1 MSKSKKVY
9 VNPWGGVIDGK
20 YSLSAIA
27 FMRELEMLEYLIL
40 YILAA
45 DRVFTTRYEEL
56 REDTLEYIKSLNPRF
71 EENFNHILKN
81 QADILILRS
90 RTYEGLLSQ
99 MVYNR
104 SIENFLLYLK
114 NILAEVI
121 QVKPQ
126 LLKSGETE
134 RLDFILD
141 FDVIKSANI
150 SRANRG

>member
-1 MSKSKKVY
+1 MKKSKVKTIY

-20 YSLSAIA
+20 YSLSAIT
-27 FMRELEMLEYLIL
+27 FMQQLEILEYLIF
-40 YILAA
+40 YILAS
-45 DRVFTTRYEEL
+45 DRVFATRYEEL
-56 REDTLEYIKSLNPRF
+56 RDNTLEYIKSLNPRF
-71 EENFNHILKN
+71 EENFNHILK
-81 QADILILRS
+81 QKADRLILGS

-104 SIENFLLYLK
+104 SVENFLLYLK

-141 FDVIKSANI
+141 FDDINELMTFPP
-150 SRANRG
+150 